1 MVGYPPTADWLA
13 EIYRGIEAANTF
25 LFVISPDLVASEV
38 CTLEIEYAVKYN
50 KRLAPVVWQETD
62 NVHPSVSA
70 HNWIF
75 LRPEDDFEVIDMMCV
90 CCHVIYRMVFR
101 QGRGVTDE

>member
-1 MVGYPPTADWLA
+1 LGRLAGYPPTAWLA

-25 LFVISPDLVASEV
+25 LFVISPDLAASKV

-50 KRLAPVVWQETD
+50 KRLVPVVWQETD

-70 HNWIF
+70 HNWFSYVQKTI
-75 LRPEDDFEVIDMMCV
+75 LK
-90 CCHVIYRMVFR
+90 
-101 QGRGVTDE
+101 